1 MKCQD
6 CIDSDRRLFNTRKGI
21 CECRRACRR
30 AAITNTAA
38 FATIDAHF
46 EGWARTTT
54 YQTAAQGFVSWAWDT
69 REEMI
74 ADLKSGDLT
83 QTCED
88 VVYSIGQEAALDG
101 EIEVPS
107 DLKAAAWLAYHRDD
121 LINEL
126 TESLDD

>member
-54 YQTAAQGFVSWAWDT
+54 YQTAAQGFVSWAWD
-69 REEMI
+69 RKEQI
-74 ADLKSGDLT
+74 LADLKAINFNLDA
-83 QTCED
+83 D
-88 VVYSIGQEAALDG
+88 IVYSISQQAQLD

-107 DLKAAAWLAYHRDD
+107 EAEAAAWLAYHRDD

>member
-1 MKCQD
+1 M
-6 CIDSDRRLFNTRKGI
+6 N
-21 CECRRACRR
+21 
-30 AAITNTAA
+30 AITNTAA

-101 EIEVPS
+101 EIEVPTH
-107 DLKAAAWLAYHRDD
+107 AECAAWLAYNKDA
-121 LINEL
+121 LIAEL
-126 TESLDD
+126 AESLED